1 MTMASRSNSL
11 KWTATM
17 AARYIRP
24 ESLGQAIDAV
34 GQGAQPIAGGT
45 ILAPKLA
52 TLNAGEISSLV
63 DVGRLPELMSL
74 QSVDGSLRIG
84 ASVTLAQIAL
94 SPAWSQRNSAL
105 KLAAGMVGNP
115 LVRNSGTIGG
125 NICSSAQEADL
136 KPALLVMDA
145 FVFCKSPGMEHRRPI
160 AEVLQGSHSNELVV
174 ELHIPL
180 VPDRRSSFV
189 KYGWRRATSRS
200 IVNLAASVRL
210 DGSRMVEARL
220 SVGGVACMPHR
231 LLTTE
236 ELLCHAYPSTGW
248 LQEAVRQAQQEST
261 FEPTSIAPESYF
273 KKLAGEGCRTL
284 LTELTA

>member
-1 MTMASRSNSL
+1 MAV
-11 KWTATM
+11 
-17 AARYIRP
+17 RYIRP
-24 ESLGQAIDAV
+24 ENLGQAIEAV

-52 TLNAGEISSLV
+52 TLNAGEISALV
-63 DVGRLPELMSL
+63 DVGRLPELMGL
-74 QSVDGSLRIG
+74 QSVDASLRIG

-94 SPAWSQRNSAL
+94 SPAWPPRNSAL

-125 NICSSAQEADL
+125 NICGSAREADL

-145 FVFCKSPGMEHRRPI
+145 FVVCESPGMEHRRPI
-160 AEVLQGSHSNELVV
+160 AEFFLRSHSSELVV

-180 VPDRRSSFV
+180 AQDRRSSFV

-200 IVNLAASVRL
+200 LVNLAASVRL
-210 DGSRMVEARL
+210 EGSRILEAKI
-220 SVGGVACMPHR
+220 SVGGIACIPRR
-231 LLTTE
+231 LFTTE
-236 ELLCHAYPSTGW
+236 ELLCHAYPSAGW
-248 LQEAVRQAQQEST
+248 LKDVVALAQLESA

-273 KKLAGEGCRTL
+273 RKLVGEGCRTL

>member
-1 MTMASRSNSL
+1 MP
-11 KWTATM
+11 
-17 AARYIRP
+17 ARYIRP
-24 ESLGQAIDAV
+24 QNLGQALDAV

-52 TLNAGEISSLV
+52 TLNAGEISALV
-63 DVGRLPELMSL
+63 DVGLLPELMGL
-74 QSVDGSLRIG
+74 QSVDGGLRIG

-94 SPAWSQRNSAL
+94 SPAWPPRNSAL

-125 NICSSAQEADL
+125 NICGTAREADL
-136 KPALLVMDA
+136 KPALLVLDA
-145 FVFCKSPGMEHRRPI
+145 SVVCQSPGTEHRRPI
-160 AEVLQGSHSNELVV
+160 AEFLLGSHSSELVV

-180 VPDRRSSFV
+180 PQDQRSSFV

-200 IVNLAASVRL
+200 LVNLAASLRL
-210 DGSRMVEARL
+210 EGSRILEARL
-220 SVGGVACMPHR
+220 SVGGVACNPRR
-231 LLTTE
+231 LFTTE
-236 ELLCHAYPSTGW
+236 EFLCRAYPSAGW
-248 LQEAVRQAQQEST
+248 LQQAVQEAQQESA

-273 KKLAGEGCRTL
+273 RKLVGEGCRTL

>member
-1 MTMASRSNSL
+1 
-11 KWTATM
+11 M

-24 ESLGQAIDAV
+24 ENLGQAIDAV

-52 TLNAGEISSLV
+52 TLNAGEISALV
-63 DVGRLPELMSL
+63 DVGRLPELMGL
-74 QSVDGSLRIG
+74 QSVGGSLRIG

-94 SPAWSQRNSAL
+94 SPAWPPRDSAVR
-105 KLAAGMVGNP
+105 LAAGFVGNP

-125 NICSSAQEADL
+125 NICGNAREADL

-145 FVFCKSPGMEHRRPI
+145 LVVCESPGMQRRSPI
-160 AEVLQGSHSNELVV
+160 AEFLLRSHSNELVV

-180 VPDRRSSFV
+180 AQDRRSSFV

-200 IVNLAASVRL
+200 LVNLAASVRL
-210 DGSRMVEARL
+210 DGSRILEARL

-236 ELLCHAYPSTGW
+236 ELLRRSYPSTGW
-248 LQEAVRQAQQEST
+248 LQEAVQQAQLESI
-261 FEPTSIAPESYF
+261 FEPASIAPESYF
-273 KKLAGEGCRTL
+273 RKLVGEGCRTL
-284 LTELTA
+284 LTEVTA

>member
-1 MTMASRSNSL
+1 
-11 KWTATM
+11 M

-24 ESLGQAIDAV
+24 ANLGQAIDAI

-52 TLNAGEISSLV
+52 TLNAGDISSLV
-63 DVGRLPELMSL
+63 DVGRLPELTVL
-74 QSVDGSLRIG
+74 NQDVGSLRIG
-84 ASVTLAQIAL
+84 ASVTLARIAL
-94 SPAWSQRNSAL
+94 SPAWPPRNSAL

-125 NICSSAQEADL
+125 NISSNALEADL

-145 FVFCKSPGMEHRRPI
+145 FVVCKSPGTEYPRPI
-160 AEVLQGSHSNELVV
+160 AEFLLGTHSKELVV

-180 VPDRRSSFV
+180 VQDRRSSFV

-200 IVNLAASVRL
+200 LVNLAASVRL
-210 DGSRMVEARL
+210 EGSRMVEARL

-236 ELLCHAYPSTGW
+236 ELLCHSYPSTGW
-248 LQEAVRQAQQEST
+248 LQEAVQHAQRESI
-261 FEPTSIAPESYF
+261 FEPTSIALESYF
-273 KKLAGEGCRTL
+273 RKLVGEGCRTL